1 MAQRITT
8 NDQVVVIAGKDK
20 GKRGRVLRL
29 TKDRQRAV
37 VEGINMSV
45 RHRKANPQEPARG
58 GRTEVEASIHISNLM
73 PWSDKDGKGV
83 RVRFEAEGK
92 DKVRLSAASG
102 EKIVAG
108 AAPAEKADKSKKK
121 ADDSDEEKG
130 DD

>member
-58 GRTEVEASIHISNLM
+58 GRTEVEAPIHISNLM
-73 PWSDKDGKGV
+73 PWSDKDAKGV
-83 RVRFEAEGK
+83 RVRFETDGQN
-92 DKVRLSAASG
+92 KVRLSAASG
-102 EKIVAG
+102 EQIVAG
-108 AAPAEKADKSKKK
+108 AAPAEKADKSKK